1 MVNVIQ
7 IIHSFKPTAE
17 SVAIEMI
24 NKPNPLAASRFDLII
39 LYIIII
45 MNDFRSTN
53 QIKSN
58 QIIKNHKKSCFI
70 SYMWNFKNWVISIV
84 FPFKLHRSAVTRSV
98 PDEKALS
105 ADTLDDCTV
114 K

>member
-39 LYIIII
+39 L
-45 MNDFRSTN
+45 
-53 QIKSN
+53 
-58 QIIKNHKKSCFI
+58 
-70 SYMWNFKNWVISIV
+70 
-84 FPFKLHRSAVTRSV
+84 L
-98 PDEKALS
+98 EKAFHFLRG
-105 ADTLDDCTV
+105 V
-114 K
+114 KRN